1 MNDRKPEVEEWKV
14 LGVYIIAPE
23 SFFVKDIVI
32 IICWGDTEN
41 WDWI

>member
-14 LGVYIIAPE
+14 LGVYIMAPE

-32 IICWGDTEN
+32 IIC
-41 WDWI
+41 